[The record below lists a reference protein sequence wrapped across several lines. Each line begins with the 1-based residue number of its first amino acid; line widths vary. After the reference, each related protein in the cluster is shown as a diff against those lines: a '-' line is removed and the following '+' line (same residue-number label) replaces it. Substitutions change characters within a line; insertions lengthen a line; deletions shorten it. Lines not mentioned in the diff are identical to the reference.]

1 MRDASEGPQT
11 PAASPMGPGGL
22 AETREALRMAAGA
35 ALADDRWQRWRPV
48 TDMIAVAGFMLLMTL
63 LLIQPGGGKVPQPA
77 MDTVAQGTI
86 RAGRDVLVEDRMAT
100 QARRDMAQAGIAE
113 IVDYDSDLYF
123 GLGDRVFG
131 ALAKLKARKLDAGG
145 SSAERRA
152 IFQDELGAPV
162 NSGVFALLEGLADP
176 ADAGLAIN
184 FFLNMSLDR
193 LVVADRG
200 TLPSG
205 AGLEIWDLSL
215 KRGSRR
221 ENAAGIIDLRQLR
234 RLMTARAGDAPYGEA
249 RIVRSWILEAA
260 QKLARANLA
269 PNQVAA
275 EQRRR
280 EAVAAVEPVYLR
292 IKAGEV
298 LVRRGDRVT
307 ASAWRRI
314 GVLNAHA
321 GDRRIWREV
330 VAVAGL
336 LGGFLM
342 LGAIFF
348 SRARVPLSF
357 GRKSAYLT
365 LTIVVATTAIGVA
378 MFYAGLGFADGM
390 GFAPDAAAYFV
401 PLALATVLVSLL
413 VDART
418 SLLVGVALTL
428 FLAYRVNGD
437 LWLVTHYVIGVLVA
451 GIAARHSRRRIDL
464 LRIGLVVALA
474 QAAMVPVTVTL
485 AGHGL
490 GSEHLPLVLGAVVSG
505 LLVGVATLGLLPAFE
520 WLFDETTDT
529 RLLEL
534 ASADNP
540 LLKELALKAPG
551 TYYHST
557 MVANLAEAGAEAIG
571 ANGLICRVMALYH
584 DIGKMQRPAYFMEN
598 QRGDDNIHDR
608 LSPDVS
614 ARVILHH
621 ILDGLEMARRA
632 KLGRLILEG
641 IAQHQGTTLLRAF
654 HDKARAQGFNGPEE
668 DYRYPGPRPQRREC
682 GILLL
687 ADSIEAAT
695 RALKDPSAAQVGER
709 VRQVIETRVGE
720 GELDDCNLTL
730 RDLAMI
736 ETTFTRTLTLGV
748 FTTVLIIRPWRT
760 PMVRPKKVMKI
771 AMQIAI
777 IVSAPCPAW
786 LIDLPEAVAI
796 GKKVVSAVLADAGL
810 TYPMIE
816 VGVTLTDDAALR
828 GLNRD
833 YRQEDKATN
842 VLSFAGDPAF
852 DPAHK
857 GPLLLGDIVLAHGV
871 AGAEARA
878 QGKSLHAH
886 YCHLLVHGSLH
897 LLGQDHIDDGEA
909 NAMEAREV
917 AILAGLGIADPY
929 QYVDQLT
936 DLDQLASLD
945 LK

>member
-1 MRDASEGPQT
+1 MQDGSEGPNT
-11 PAASPMGPGGL
+11 PTAAPMGPGGL
-22 AETREALRMAAGA
+22 AETREALRKAASM
-35 ALADDRWQRWRPV
+35 ALADNRWRRWRPA
-48 TDMIAVAGFMLLMTL
+48 TDVAAVCGFVLLMTL
-63 LLIQPGGGKVPQPA
+63 LLIQPGGGEVPQPA
-77 MDTVAQGTI
+77 VDTVAQATI
-86 RAGRDVLVEDRMAT
+86 RAGRDVLVEDRIAT
-100 QARRDMAQAGIAE
+100 EARREMALAGIAE
-113 IVDYDSDLYF
+113 IFDYDSDLYF
-123 GLGDRVFG
+123 GLGDRVF
-131 ALAKLKARKLDAGG
+131 AAFAKLKARKLDFDG
-145 SSAERRA
+145 SSAERKDV
-152 IFQDELGAPV
+152 FQEELGATV

-176 ADAGLAIN
+176 TDAALAIN
-184 FFLNMSLDR
+184 FFLNMGLDR

-205 AGLEIWDLSL
+205 AGLEIWDLGL
-215 KRGSRR
+215 KQGSRR
-221 ENAAGIIDLRQLR
+221 QNAAGIIDLRQLR
-234 RLMTARAGDAPYGEA
+234 RLMTARAGDAPYGAA

-260 QKLARANLA
+260 QDLAQDNLQ
-269 PNQVAA
+269 PNQLAA
-275 EQRRR
+275 DKRRR
-280 EAVAAVEPVYLR
+280 DAVAVVEPAFLR

-307 ASAWRRI
+307 TSAWRRI
-314 GVLNAHA
+314 GLLNEQS
-321 GDRRIWREV
+321 GGRRIWREV

-336 LGGFLM
+336 LTGFLM

-365 LTIVVATTAIGVA
+365 LTIVVTTTAIGVA

-390 GFAPDAAAYFV
+390 GFDTDAAAYFV
-401 PLALATVLVSLL
+401 PLALATVLVALL

-418 SLLVGVALTL
+418 SLLVGVALTV
-428 FLAYRVNGD
+428 FLAYRVHGD
-437 LWLVTHYVIGVLVA
+437 LWLVTNYIVGALVA

-464 LRIGLVVALA
+464 LRIGLAVALA

-485 AGHGL
+485 AGHDL
-490 GSEHLPLVLGAVVSG
+490 GSEHLPLMLGAVVSG

-571 ANGLICRVMALYH
+571 ANGLVCRVMALYH

-598 QRGDDNIHDR
+598 QRGGDNIHDR
-608 LSPDVS
+608 LAADVS

-621 ILDGLEMARRA
+621 ILDGLEMARKA

-641 IAQHQGTTLLRAF
+641 IAQHQGTTLLHRF
-654 HDKARAQGFNGPEE
+654 HEKARAQGFNGPEE

-695 RALKDPSAAQVGER
+695 RALKDPSAAKVGER
-709 VRQVIETRVGE
+709 VRQVIEMRVGE

-748 FTTVLIIRPWRT
+748 FHNRVDYP
-760 PMVRPKKVMKI
+760 PMVNTNG
-771 AMQIAI
+771 
-777 IVSAPCPAW
+777 SSYE
-786 LIDLPEAVAI
+786 DDED
-796 GKKVVSAVLADAGL
+796 SDA
-810 TYPMIE
+810 
-816 VGVTLTDDAALR
+816 
-828 GLNRD
+828 NRD
-833 YRQEDKATN
+833 HR
-842 VLSFAGDPAF
+842 VR
-852 DPAHK
+852 
-857 GPLLLGDIVLAHGV
+857 PLPGV
-871 AGAEARA
+871 ADRSA
-878 QGKSLHAH
+878 
-886 YCHLLVHGSLH
+886 
-897 LLGQDHIDDGEA
+897 
-909 NAMEAREV
+909 
-917 AILAGLGIADPY
+917 
-929 QYVDQLT
+929 
-936 DLDQLASLD
+936 
-945 LK
+945 

>member
-1 MRDASEGPQT
+1 MRDDSKGPKT
-11 PAASPMGPGGL
+11 PSATVSTGPMGPGGL
-22 AETREALRMAAGA
+22 AETREALRKAANA
-35 ALADDRWQRWRPV
+35 ALADNRWRRWRPITDV
-48 TDMIAVAGFMLLMTL
+48 TAVIGFVLLMTL
-63 LLIQPGGGKVPQPA
+63 LLIQPGGGEVPQPA
-77 MDTVAQGTI
+77 VDTVAQEMI
-86 RAGRDVLVEDRMAT
+86 RASHDVLVEDRIAT
-100 QARRDMAQAGIAE
+100 QARREAALAGISE
-113 IVDYDSDLYF
+113 IFDYDSDLYF
-123 GLGDRVFG
+123 GLGDRVFA
-131 ALAKLKARKLDAGG
+131 ALAKLRARKLDSGG

-152 IFQDELGAPV
+152 MFQDELGAAV

-176 ADAGLAIN
+176 ADAALAIN
-184 FFLNMSLDR
+184 FFLNMGLDR

-200 TLPSG
+200 TLPTG
-205 AGLEIWDLSL
+205 TGLEIWDLGL
-215 KRGSRR
+215 KLGSRR

-249 RIVRSWILEAA
+249 RIVRSWILETA
-260 QKLARANLA
+260 QELARASLT
-269 PNQVAA
+269 PNQMAA
-275 EQRRR
+275 EKRRR
-280 EAVAAVEPVYLR
+280 EVVAAVEPVFLR

-314 GVLNAHA
+314 GALNEHA
-321 GDRRIWREV
+321 GGRQIWREV

-336 LGGFLM
+336 LSGFMM

-348 SRARVPLSF
+348 SRARVPLSV

-365 LTIVVATTAIGVA
+365 LTIIVATTAIGVA
-378 MFYAGLGFADGM
+378 MFHAGLGFADGM
-390 GFAPDAAAYFV
+390 GFDPAAAAYFV

-437 LWLVTHYVIGVLVA
+437 LWLVTNYVVGVLVA

-474 QAAMVPVTVTL
+474 QVVVVPVTVTL
-485 AGHGL
+485 AGQGL
-490 GSEHLPLVLGAVVSG
+490 GGEHLPLMLGALASG
-505 LLVGVATLGLLPAFE
+505 LLVGVGALGLLPAFE

-551 TYYHST
+551 TYYHSA
-557 MVANLAEAGAEAIG
+557 MVANLAEAGADAIG

-584 DIGKMQRPAYFMEN
+584 DIGKLQRPAYFMEN
-598 QRGDDNIHDR
+598 QRGGDNIHDR
-608 LSPDVS
+608 LAADIS

-621 ILDGLEMARRA
+621 ILDGLEMARKA

-654 HDKARAQGFNGPEE
+654 HEKAKTQGFNGPEE

-682 GILLL
+682 GILML
-687 ADSIEAAT
+687 ADSVEAAT

-709 VRQVIETRVGE
+709 VRQVIEMRVGE

-748 FTTVLIIRPWRT
+748 FHNRIDYPPMAT
-760 PMVRPKKVMKI
+760 PN
-771 AMQIAI
+771 
-777 IVSAPCPAW
+777 VSFH
-786 LIDLPEAVAI
+786 EGEVN
-796 GKKVVSAVLADAGL
+796 SDA
-810 TYPMIE
+810 
-816 VGVTLTDDAALR
+816 
-828 GLNRD
+828 NRD
-833 YRQEDKATN
+833 HR
-842 VLSFAGDPAF
+842 V
-852 DPAHK
+852 H
-857 GPLLLGDIVLAHGV
+857 PLPGV
-871 AGAEARA
+871 AD
-878 QGKSLHAH
+878 
-886 YCHLLVHGSLH
+886 GS
-897 LLGQDHIDDGEA
+897 A
-909 NAMEAREV
+909 
-917 AILAGLGIADPY
+917 
-929 QYVDQLT
+929 
-936 DLDQLASLD
+936 
-945 LK
+945 